1 MMVLI
6 EPPAQYD
13 HPYPGQ
19 VVEQRLSLLQIIQ
32 LCHGPASSCAWVSK
46 GVCYIALPPNEKDGR
61 LIALMRQHEMG
72 HCNGWPGYHSGGRRV
87 EYEADK
93 PPTALKHGHVNLTF

>member
-1 MMVLI
+1 MMAPI

-13 HPYPGQ
+13 HPYTGQ

-46 GVCYIALPPNEKDGR
+46 GVCYIALPQNEKDDR
-61 LIALMRQHEMG
+61 LVALMRQHEMG
-72 HCNGWPGYHSGGRRV
+72 HCAGWPGYHPGGRRV

-93 PPTALKHGHVNLTF
+93 PPTALKHGHLDLTF

>member
-1 MMVLI
+1 MMGLI

-19 VVEQRLSLLQIIQ
+19 VVAQRLSLLQIIQ

-46 GVCYIALPPNEKDGR
+46 GVCYIALPQNEKDSR
-61 LIALMRQHEMG
+61 LIALMRQHEIG
-72 HCNGWPGYHSGGRRV
+72 TATVGPDTIQVAVGLSTRRKSLLRPANTV
-87 EYEADK
+87 I
-93 PPTALKHGHVNLTF
+93 LI

>member
-19 VVEQRLSLLQIIQ
+19 VVEQRLSLLQMIQ
-32 LCHGPASSCAWVSK
+32 LCHGPAASCAWVSK
-46 GVCYIALPPNEKDGR
+46 GVCYIALPQNEKDGR
-61 LIALMRQHEMG
+61 LNRSDAPARDGALQRLARIPSR
-72 HCNGWPGYHSGGRRV
+72 WPAG
-87 EYEADK
+87 
-93 PPTALKHGHVNLTF
+93 